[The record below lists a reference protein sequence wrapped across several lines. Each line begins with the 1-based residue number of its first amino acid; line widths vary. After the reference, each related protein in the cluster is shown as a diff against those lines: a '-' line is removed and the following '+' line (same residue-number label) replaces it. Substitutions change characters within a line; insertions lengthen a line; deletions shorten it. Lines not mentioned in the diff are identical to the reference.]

1 MSLIIPKHGRTALRQ
16 LQNDYL
22 ITGTIAQFYA
32 INDSA
37 TYAYAFDVDAIDIVT
52 GGSSLTFVLSS
63 ALVNFHFSYCTCPS
77 SSLPLNIDGFNI
89 AKGAPNKAQ
98 LSWFW

>member
-37 TYAYAFDVDAIDIVT
+37 TYAYAFDVD
-52 GGSSLTFVLSS
+52 
-63 ALVNFHFSYCTCPS
+63 
-77 SSLPLNIDGFNI
+77 
-89 AKGAPNKAQ
+89 
-98 LSWFW
+98 